1 MGLVQINEGKREE
14 EENERREKKV
24 KEKFEFKSDF
34 PVPLHVNDCFGLPH
48 PSSFGPPHP
57 SSLLDDDQC
66 DRITFLLRTSLEISL
81 SWHFQKN

>member
-1 MGLVQINEGKREE
+1 MGLVQINEGKREQ

-48 PSSFGPPHP
+48 PSS
-57 SSLLDDDQC
+57 LLDDDQC